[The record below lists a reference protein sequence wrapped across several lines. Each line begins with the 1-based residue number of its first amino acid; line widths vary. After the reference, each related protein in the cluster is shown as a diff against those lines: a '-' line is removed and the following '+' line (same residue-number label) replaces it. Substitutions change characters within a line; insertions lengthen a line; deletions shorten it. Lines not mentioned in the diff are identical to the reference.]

1 MKFTIDGVN
10 FSVDEVTGVLSFEG
24 GEIKNAMAAD
34 MLIAALT
41 RTTPN
46 CPTSYSESISA
57 TDRFPSACLFAVRA
71 EAVSRFKRSLISSV
85 PTTRRIVCDRSSQ

>member
-41 RTTPN
+41 RFRDLHYRLSDRALDIEMDNTKLPN
-46 CPTSYSESISA
+46 
-57 TDRFPSACLFAVRA
+57 
-71 EAVSRFKRSLISSV
+71 
-85 PTTRRIVCDRSSQ
+85 